1 MLAKFY
7 QNSVLKKPS
16 LILVLLLICLCL
28 FGYYSKNFRLDAS
41 SETLLIEGDPDLKYL
56 NEINDRYGAKEF
68 LVLTYTPKV
77 SMIDESSIRSL
88 LNLKKEIQELN
99 WVHSVITL
107 LDIPLLSSSDE
118 PLIER
123 LQNYSTLTTQGIDK
137 ERGFNEILNSPVF
150 RNFVIS
156 EDGKTSGIIVY
167 LKTKDK
173 KTYSTLRLVVA
184 AIKDLLIAKKL
195 KDKQTL
201 PDNDLISLLK
211 KMVKQRN
218 DSCEAYKKGGRN
230 ELFENE
236 MSEIKII
243 NQFLPKQLS
252 EEETKK
258 ICLDT
263 IKAVKANSVK
273 DMGKVMGALKKE
285 YSDVLDFS
293 KVSKIIK
300 DNLN

>member
-1 MLAKFY
+1 MSL
-7 QNSVLKKPS
+7 QNK
-16 LILVLLLICLCL
+16 I
-28 FGYYSKNFRLDAS
+28 
-41 SETLLIEGDPDLKYL
+41 ETKL
-56 NEINDRYGAKEF
+56 NEA
-68 LVLTYTPKV
+68 
-77 SMIDESSIRSL
+77 
-88 LNLKKEIQELN
+88 
-99 WVHSVITL
+99 
-107 LDIPLLSSSDE
+107 
-118 PLIER
+118 
-123 LQNYSTLTTQGIDK
+123 
-137 ERGFNEILNSPVF
+137 
-150 RNFVIS
+150 
-156 EDGKTSGIIVY
+156 
-167 LKTKDK
+167 LKTQDK

-252 EEETKK
+252 EDETKK

-263 IKAVKANSVK
+263 IKAVGANSVK

-300 DNLN
+300 ENLN

>member
-1 MLAKFY
+1 MSL
-7 QNSVLKKPS
+7 QNK
-16 LILVLLLICLCL
+16 I
-28 FGYYSKNFRLDAS
+28 
-41 SETLLIEGDPDLKYL
+41 ETKL
-56 NEINDRYGAKEF
+56 NEA
-68 LVLTYTPKV
+68 
-77 SMIDESSIRSL
+77 
-88 LNLKKEIQELN
+88 
-99 WVHSVITL
+99 
-107 LDIPLLSSSDE
+107 
-118 PLIER
+118 
-123 LQNYSTLTTQGIDK
+123 
-137 ERGFNEILNSPVF
+137 
-150 RNFVIS
+150 
-156 EDGKTSGIIVY
+156 
-167 LKTKDK
+167 LKTQDK

-201 PDNDLISLLK
+201 SDNDLISLLK

-252 EEETKK
+252 EDETKK

-263 IKAVKANSVK
+263 IKAVGANSVK

-300 DNLN
+300 ENLN

>member
-1 MLAKFY
+1 MSL
-7 QNSVLKKPS
+7 QNK
-16 LILVLLLICLCL
+16 I
-28 FGYYSKNFRLDAS
+28 
-41 SETLLIEGDPDLKYL
+41 ETKL
-56 NEINDRYGAKEF
+56 NEA
-68 LVLTYTPKV
+68 
-77 SMIDESSIRSL
+77 
-88 LNLKKEIQELN
+88 LKN
-99 WVHSVITL
+99 
-107 LDIPLLSSSDE
+107 
-118 PLIER
+118 
-123 LQNYSTLTTQGIDK
+123 
-137 ERGFNEILNSPVF
+137 
-150 RNFVIS
+150 
-156 EDGKTSGIIVY
+156 
-167 LKTKDK
+167 KDK

-184 AIKDLLIAKKL
+184 SIKDTLIAKKL

-230 ELFENE
+230 ELVENE

-243 NQFLPKQLS
+243 NEFLPKQLG

-258 ICLDT
+258 ICLDA
-263 IKAVKANSVK
+263 IKKVGANSIK
-273 DMGKVMGALKKE
+273 DMGKVMGSLKKE

>member
-1 MLAKFY
+1 MSL
-7 QNSVLKKPS
+7 QNK
-16 LILVLLLICLCL
+16 I
-28 FGYYSKNFRLDAS
+28 
-41 SETLLIEGDPDLKYL
+41 ETKL
-56 NEINDRYGAKEF
+56 NEA
-68 LVLTYTPKV
+68 
-77 SMIDESSIRSL
+77 
-88 LNLKKEIQELN
+88 LKN
-99 WVHSVITL
+99 
-107 LDIPLLSSSDE
+107 
-118 PLIER
+118 
-123 LQNYSTLTTQGIDK
+123 
-137 ERGFNEILNSPVF
+137 
-150 RNFVIS
+150 
-156 EDGKTSGIIVY
+156 
-167 LKTKDK
+167 KDK

-184 AIKDLLIAKKL
+184 SIKDTLISKKL

-201 PDNDLISLLK
+201 SDNDLVSLLK

-230 ELFENE
+230 ELVENE

-243 NQFLPKQLS
+243 NEFLPKQLS

-263 IKAVKANSVK
+263 IKKVGANSIK

>member
-1 MLAKFY
+1 MSL
-7 QNSVLKKPS
+7 QNK
-16 LILVLLLICLCL
+16 I
-28 FGYYSKNFRLDAS
+28 
-41 SETLLIEGDPDLKYL
+41 ETKL
-56 NEINDRYGAKEF
+56 NEA
-68 LVLTYTPKV
+68 
-77 SMIDESSIRSL
+77 
-88 LNLKKEIQELN
+88 LKN
-99 WVHSVITL
+99 
-107 LDIPLLSSSDE
+107 
-118 PLIER
+118 
-123 LQNYSTLTTQGIDK
+123 
-137 ERGFNEILNSPVF
+137 
-150 RNFVIS
+150 
-156 EDGKTSGIIVY
+156 
-167 LKTKDK
+167 KDK

-184 AIKDLLIAKKL
+184 AIKDMLIAKKL

-201 PDNDLISLLK
+201 PENDLISLLK

-230 ELFENE
+230 ELVENE

-243 NQFLPKQLS
+243 NEFLPKQLS

-263 IKAVKANSVK
+263 IKKVGANSIK

-285 YSDVLDFS
+285 HSDVLDFS